1 MRHHEISDKILTL
14 ETLNSILSENKTLR
28 LSKSAK
34 NKIQE
39 CRDYLEKKT
48 QQPDALMYGIN
59 TGFGSLCNIR
69 ISDQDIEQLQYN
81 LVVSHSVGVGDFVP
95 IEIVRIMLLLKI
107 QSLSYGNSA
116 VRLELV
122 ERLVEFYNKGIFPV
136 IYELGSLGASGDLAP
151 LAHLSLPLIGLGEVW
166 YKGKKYASEEIL
178 AQKGIKP
185 LRFQAKEA
193 LALLNGTQFS
203 TGYAVWNLL
212 EANRLAQIANI
223 NAATAIDAFDCRLTP
238 FHDLIHQIRPH
249 LGQLFVSTTI
259 RNLLQDSEISATEKK
274 HVQDPYSFRC
284 VPQVHGASYDAFDYI
299 TQTIL
304 IEINSVTDNPN
315 VFAEE
320 DLILSGGN
328 FHAQPI
334 ALTMDHLAIALSE
347 FGNISERRVF
357 QLISGQRG
365 LPPFLTKN
373 PGLHSGMM
381 IAQYTAAAIVNQNKT
396 YCTPS
401 SADSI
406 VSCNGQE
413 DHVSMAANAA
423 TKARKIALNVER
435 LLAIEFMVAMQALEF
450 RRPLRSSAYIESLFD
465 GYRLVVPKLEDDR
478 ILSTDIEKTIGYLRT
493 LKL

>member
-1 MRHHEISDKILTL
+1 
-14 ETLNSILSENKTLR
+14 
-28 LSKSAK
+28 
-34 NKIQE
+34 
-39 CRDYLEKKT
+39 
-48 QQPDALMYGIN
+48 
-59 TGFGSLCNIR
+59 
-69 ISDQDIEQLQYN
+69 
-81 LVVSHSVGVGDFVP
+81 
-95 IEIVRIMLLLKI
+95 
-107 QSLSYGNSA
+107 
-116 VRLELV
+116 
-122 ERLVEFYNKGIFPV
+122 
-136 IYELGSLGASGDLAP
+136 
-151 LAHLSLPLIGLGEVW
+151 LPLIGLGEVW

-185 LRFQAKEA
+185 LHFQAKEA

-212 EANRLAQIANI
+212 DANRLAQIANI

-259 RNLLQDSEISATEKK
+259 RNLLQDSEISAAEKK

>member
-1 MRHHEISDKILTL
+1 MLHHEISDKTLTL
-14 ETLNSILSENKTLR
+14 EELQKIITENKSLR

-34 NKIQE
+34 QKILD
-39 CRDYLEKKT
+39 CRAYLDKKT
-48 QQPDALMYGIN
+48 QQPDVLMYGIN

-69 ISDQDIEQLQYN
+69 ISDTDIEQLQYN
-81 LVVSHSVGVGDFVP
+81 LVVSHAVGLGDFVP
-95 IEIVRIMLLLKI
+95 PEIVRIMLLLKI
-107 QSLSYGNSA
+107 QSLSFGHSA
-116 VRLELV
+116 VRLELI
-122 ERLVEFYNKGIFPV
+122 ERLIDFYNKEIYPV
-136 IYELGSLGASGDLAP
+136 VYELGSLGASGDLAP

-166 YKGKKYASEEIL
+166 FKGERHPSEKILTKKNL
-178 AQKGIKP
+178 KP
-185 LRFQAKEA
+185 LRFQSKEA

-203 TGYAVWNLL
+203 TAYGVWCLL
-212 EANRLAQIANI
+212 ESRRLAQLADI
-223 NAATAIDAFDCRLTP
+223 NAAIGVDAFDCRLTP
-238 FHDLIHQIRPH
+238 FHDLLHQIRPH
-249 LGQLFVSTTI
+249 FGQLFVSTTI
-259 RNLLQDSEISATEKK
+259 RNLLKDSEISANEKT

-284 VPQVHGASYDAFDYI
+284 VPQVHGASHDALEHI
-299 TQTIL
+299 AQNLL

-315 VFAEE
+315 VFVEE

-334 ALTMDHLAIALSE
+334 ALSMDYLAIALSE

-365 LPPFLTKN
+365 LPPFLTQN
-373 PGLHSGMM
+373 PGLHSGLM

-423 TKARKIALNVER
+423 TKARRVVLNVER
-435 LLAIEFMVAMQALEF
+435 LLAIEHMTVMQALEF
-450 RRPLRSSAYIESLFD
+450 RRPAKSSEYIENLFAA
-465 GYRLVVPKLEDDR
+465 YRKVVPKLVEDR
-478 ILSTDIEKTIGYLRT
+478 VLSVDIEQTIGYLR
-493 LKL
+493 KIS

>member
-1 MRHHEISDKILTL
+1 
-14 ETLNSILSENKTLR
+14 
-28 LSKSAK
+28 
-34 NKIQE
+34 
-39 CRDYLEKKT
+39 
-48 QQPDALMYGIN
+48 
-59 TGFGSLCNIR
+59 
-69 ISDQDIEQLQYN
+69 
-81 LVVSHSVGVGDFVP
+81 
-95 IEIVRIMLLLKI
+95 
-107 QSLSYGNSA
+107 
-116 VRLELV
+116 
-122 ERLVEFYNKGIFPV
+122 
-136 IYELGSLGASGDLAP
+136 
-151 LAHLSLPLIGLGEVW
+151 
-166 YKGKKYASEEIL
+166 
-178 AQKGIKP
+178 
-185 LRFQAKEA
+185 
-193 LALLNGTQFS
+193 
-203 TGYAVWNLL
+203 
-212 EANRLAQIANI
+212 
-223 NAATAIDAFDCRLTP
+223 
-238 FHDLIHQIRPH
+238 
-249 LGQLFVSTTI
+249 LFVSTTI

-423 TKARKIALNVER
+423 TKARKIVLNVER

-478 ILSTDIEKTIGYLRT
+478 ILSTDIEKTIQYLRGI
-493 LKL
+493 KL